1 MVDNGRIYLLGGFK
15 HFLIFHNIIYGII
28 PPIDELIFFKMVNT
42 TNQMMVSKVNYPTM
56 AASFRLVNYDI
67 LPIVFVLWGL
77 LSYMGMI
84 NGNIVF
90 WIVTW

>member
-15 HFLIFHNIIYGII
+15 HFFIFHNIIYGII

-67 LPIVFVLWGL
+67 LPIFFVLWGL

-90 WIVTW
+90 WIVT

>member
-1 MVDNGRIYLLGGFK
+1 MGEYICLVVSNIF
-15 HFLIFHNIIYGII
+15 FIFHNIIYGII

-67 LPIVFVLWGL
+67 LPIFFVLWGL

-90 WIVTW
+90 WIVT